1 MCPFLSRVPVI
12 LFFRTIDRKNDW
24 TNFDRGEVRK
34 MKNNLFAVLG
44 IQTREDCISNA
55 LAYAI
60 NTSKSF
66 RDQFMKQVCGKD
78 LSKYT
83 SVTAYTRISAG
94 ASGIPDIVITLES
107 QSNADIVVIENKLKA
122 DEGNDQTIRYSSR
135 EAIDTLMK
143 RLLPE
148 KTLGEASFIFL
159 TLFPD
164 QHPGDQQYA
173 VHRHSEL
180 PDVVSKMSEWDN
192 ELAKQLI
199 TDWLALVKSF
209 YERENVSLSD
219 IFHDVLADG
228 NLLDGGF
235 LYFRQALAQL
245 SLPGSLELEGF
256 FRSSQQGRRYYG
268 AIISK
273 DLWHPS
279 EMTEVSGAWNLE
291 PQTSFNIHL
300 EPQYN
305 VLSGVFNCF
314 LHYEVNPYEPE
325 RWVKANISASQ
336 YSEYL
341 DRRNKFSSLLQNQSL
356 SGWSFGGG
364 SNQIAKTSFGTY
376 KEVKTT
382 LELEIGRIAQAI
394 DTVLDQM

>member
-1 MCPFLSRVPVI
+1 
-12 LFFRTIDRKNDW
+12 
-24 TNFDRGEVRK
+24 

-66 RDQFMKQVCGKD
+66 RQQFMEQVCGKD

-94 ASGIPDIVITLES
+94 VSGIPDIVITLES
-107 QSNADIVVIENKLKA
+107 QSNADMVVIENKLKA
-122 DEGNDQTIRYSSR
+122 EEGNDQTVRYSSR
-135 EAIDTLMK
+135 EAIDALMN
-143 RLLPE
+143 RLLP
-148 KTLGEASFIFL
+148 KRTLGEPSFVFL

-164 QHPGDQQYA
+164 QNPGAQQYS

-180 PDVVSKMSEWDN
+180 QDVVSKISQWDN

-209 YERENVSLSD
+209 YERERVSLSD
-219 IFHDVLADG
+219 IFYDMLEDDNG
-228 NLLDGGF
+228 LDGGF
-235 LYFRQALAQL
+235 LYFRRTLDQL
-245 SLPGSLELEGF
+245 SLPSLLELEGF
-256 FRSSQQGRRYYG
+256 FRSTQQGRCYYG

-273 DLWHPS
+273 GSWHPS
-279 EMTEVSGAWNLE
+279 EMTEVSGAWNLD
-291 PQTSFNIHL
+291 PLTNFNIHL

-314 LHYEVNPYEPE
+314 LHYEVNPHEPE
-325 RWVKANISASQ
+325 RWVKANIPAYQ
-336 YSEYL
+336 YSEYF
-341 DRRNKFSSLLQNQSL
+341 DRRNKFASQLQNQSL

-364 SNQIAKTSFGTY
+364 SNQIGKTSFDLSKST
-376 KEVKTT
+376 
-382 LELEIGRIAQAI
+382 
-394 DTVLDQM
+394 